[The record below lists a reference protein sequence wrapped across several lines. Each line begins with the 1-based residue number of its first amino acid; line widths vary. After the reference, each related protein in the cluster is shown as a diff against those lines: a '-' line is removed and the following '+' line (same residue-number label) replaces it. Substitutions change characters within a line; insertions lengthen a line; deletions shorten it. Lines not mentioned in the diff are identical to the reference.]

1 MATETPL
8 EGDVGRRRRQAVVE
22 KLLLRDLALRHRLGI
37 LGVCLL
43 ALVPLLAQPR
53 ELNQFTYVLY
63 LMMFAISWDVVSGYT
78 GQLSFG
84 HAFFFALGGYGTS
97 VTVNQHLLP
106 LANDLGLTLGPVGT
120 VLVILGGIVGGT
132 LVAALGGV
140 LIGVPALRLDG
151 PYLSLVTLI
160 APLLLYQ
167 SLIIF
172 SDEGSLPVLAP
183 GGLGGTSGLLNTP
196 PSFVGIGGLNT
207 AVTVD
212 QQWVGAVARYYIS
225 FLALLIVLAV
235 TYGVTR
241 SAAGSVFTAI
251 REDEDAVRSVGMNP
265 AKFKIFAFVLSAAI
279 GGFAAAVWMH
289 AGPNAAPNTE
299 NLFGSGR
306 IDLSINVIVIA
317 IIGGMG
323 TIVGSIVGALFFA
336 FADTVIGGLDVAI
349 PGVELLFGSEL
360 TIADTSPLPTFL
372 LGMLALVFLPRG
384 VVPELTR
391 FGRRLLAWRRGEV
404 DTLLGRDRSPSTLKR
419 TAEKYREEIEEIVG
433 GESR

>member
-53 ELNQFTYVLY
+53 ELNQFTSVLY

-106 LANDLGLTLGPVGT
+106 LASDLGLTLGPVGT

-172 SDEGSLPVLAP
+172 SESLPVLAP
-183 GGLGGTSGLLNTP
+183 GGLGGTSGLLNSP

-212 QQWVGAVARYYIS
+212 QQWVEAVAQYYIS

-289 AGPNAAPNTE
+289 AGPSGAPNTE

-349 PGVELLFGSEL
+349 PFTGLE
-360 TIADTSPLPTFL
+360 IKDTTPLPTFL

-384 VVPELTR
+384 IVPELTR

-404 DTLLGRDRSPSTLKR
+404 DRLLERDRSPSTVKR
-419 TAEKYREEIEEIVG
+419 TAKKYREEIEEIVG

>member
-8 EGDVGRRRRQAVVE
+8 EGDVGRRRKQAVKD
-22 KLLLRDLALRHRLGI
+22 KLLLRDVALRHRLGI

-43 ALVPLLAQPR
+43 GLVPLVAKPP
-53 ELNQFTYVLY
+53 ELRGFIYVLY

-84 HAFFFALGGYGTS
+84 HALFFGLGGYGT
-97 VTVNQHLLP
+97 TVATSQHLVP
-106 LANDLGLTLGPVGT
+106 LANSLGLTLTPGVTAVIILLGIASGT
-120 VLVILGGIVGGT
+120 I
-132 LVAALGGV
+132 VAAVGGV

-172 SDEGSLPVLAP
+172 GEGVPVLAP
-183 GGLGGTSGLLNTP
+183 GGLGGE
-196 PSFVGIGGLNT
+196 GGLPAPREFVSLGT
-207 AVTVD
+207 TSAVQVD
-212 QQWVGAVARYYIS
+212 QIWVNVVARYYIS
-225 FLALLIVLAV
+225 FVALLIVLMIA
-235 TYGVTR
+235 YIVTR
-241 SAAGSVFTAI
+241 SAAGDVLTAI
-251 REDEDAVRSVGMNP
+251 REDEDAVRSVGLNP

-289 AGPNAAPNTE
+289 AGPSAAPNTE

-360 TIADTSPLPTFL
+360 TIADTDPLPTFL
-372 LGMLALVFLPRG
+372 LGMLALTFLPRG

-404 DTLLGRDRSPSTLKR
+404 DTLLERDRSPSTLKR

>member
-8 EGDVGRRRRQAVVE
+8 EGDVDRRRRRAVVE

-37 LGVCLL
+37 LGVGLL
-43 ALVPLLAQPR
+43 GLVPLLAQPR
-53 ELNQFTYVLY
+53 ELNQFTSVLY

-106 LANDLGLTLGPVGT
+106 LAGDLGLTLGPVGT

-172 SDEGSLPVLAP
+172 SESLPVLAP
-183 GGLGGTSGLLNTP
+183 GGLGGTSGLLNAP
-196 PSFVGIGGLNT
+196 PSFIGIGELNT

-306 IDLSINVIVIA
+306 INLSINVIVVA

-336 FADTVIGGLDVAI
+336 FADAVVGGLV
-349 PGVELLFGSEL
+349 PNLK
-360 TIADTSPLPTFL
+360 PLPTFL

-404 DTLLGRDRSPSTLKR
+404 DRLLERDRSPSTLKR

-433 GESR
+433 SESR

>member
-8 EGDVGRRRRQAVVE
+8 EGDVDRRRRQAVVE

-37 LGVCLL
+37 LGVGLL
-43 ALVPLLAQPR
+43 GLVPLLAQPR
-53 ELNQFTYVLY
+53 ELNQFTSVLY

-106 LANDLGLTLGPVGT
+106 LAGDLGLTLGPVGT

-167 SLIIF
+167 SFIIF
-172 SDEGSLPVLAP
+172 GESLPVLAP
-183 GGLGGTSGLLNTP
+183 NGLGGTSGLLNEP
-196 PSFVGIGGLNT
+196 PALVGIGTNA

-212 QQWVGAVARYYIS
+212 QLWVDAVARYYIS

-251 REDEDAVRSVGMNP
+251 RDGCTPGPTPPRTPRTSSVRAGSISASTSSSSP
-265 AKFKIFAFVLSAAI
+265 SSAAW
-279 GGFAAAVWMH
+279 GRSSAASSARC
-289 AGPNAAPNTE
+289 
-299 NLFGSGR
+299 S
-306 IDLSINVIVIA
+306 
-317 IIGGMG
+317 
-323 TIVGSIVGALFFA
+323 
-336 FADTVIGGLDVAI
+336 
-349 PGVELLFGSEL
+349 
-360 TIADTSPLPTFL
+360 
-372 LGMLALVFLPRG
+372 
-384 VVPELTR
+384 
-391 FGRRLLAWRRGEV
+391 
-404 DTLLGRDRSPSTLKR
+404 SPSPTPSSAGSSR
-419 TAEKYREEIEEIVG
+419 T
-433 GESR
+433 

>member
-43 ALVPLLAQPR
+43 GLVPLLAQPR
-53 ELNQFTYVLY
+53 ELNQFTKVLY

-106 LANDLGLTLGPVGT
+106 LASDLGLTLGPVGT

-172 SDEGSLPVLAP
+172 SESLPVLAP
-183 GGLGGTSGLLNTP
+183 GGLGGTSGLLNSP

-212 QQWVGAVARYYIS
+212 QQWVEAVAQYYIS

-289 AGPNAAPNTE
+289 AGPSGAPNTE

-349 PGVELLFGSEL
+349 PFTGLE
-360 TIADTSPLPTFL
+360 IKDTTPLPTFL

-384 VVPELTR
+384 IVPELTR

-404 DTLLGRDRSPSTLKR
+404 DTLLERDRSPSTLKR

>member
-8 EGDVGRRRRQAVVE
+8 EGDVGRRRKQAVVD
-22 KLLLRDLALRHRLGI
+22 KLLLRDVALRHRLGI

-43 ALVPLLAQPR
+43 GLVPLAAQPQ
-53 ELNQFTYVLY
+53 ELRGFIYVLY

-84 HAFFFALGGYGTS
+84 HALFFGLGGYGT
-97 VTVNQHLLP
+97 TVATNQHLVP
-106 LANDLGLTLGPVGT
+106 LADSLGLALTPSVT
-120 VLVILGGIVGGT
+120 TIIILLGIVSGT
-132 LVAALGGV
+132 IVAAVGGV

-172 SDEGSLPVLAP
+172 GEGVPVLAP
-183 GGLGGTSGLLNTP
+183 GGLGGE
-196 PSFVGIGGLNT
+196 GGLPAPREFVSLGET
-207 AVTVD
+207 SAVQVD
-212 QQWVGAVARYYIS
+212 QIWVNVVARYYIS
-225 FLALLIVLAV
+225 FAALLIVLTIAYV
-235 TYGVTR
+235 VTR
-241 SAAGSVFTAI
+241 SAAGDVLTAI
-251 REDEDAVRSVGMNP
+251 REDEDAVRSVGLNP

-289 AGPNAAPNTE
+289 AGPVRGFPTTQS
-299 NLFGSGR
+299 LFGPGR
-306 IDLSINVIVIA
+306 IDVSVRVILIA
-317 IIGGMG
+317 VIGGMG
-323 TIVGSIVGALFFA
+323 TVVGSLVGALFFA
-336 FADTVIGGLDVAI
+336 FADTVIGGLNVAI
-349 PGVELLFGSEL
+349 PGVELLFGFEL
-360 TIADTSPLPTFL
+360 TIAETSPLPTFL

-391 FGRRLLAWRRGEV
+391 FGRRLLAWRRDEV
-404 DTLLGRDRSPSTLKR
+404 DTLLERDRSPSTLKR

-433 GESR
+433 GEGR